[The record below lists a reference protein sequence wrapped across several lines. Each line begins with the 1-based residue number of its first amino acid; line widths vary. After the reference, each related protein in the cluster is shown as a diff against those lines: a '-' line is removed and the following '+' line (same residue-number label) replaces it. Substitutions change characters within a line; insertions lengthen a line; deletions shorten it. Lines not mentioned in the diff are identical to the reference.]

1 MRKLG
6 IPQTPS
12 YYFELFHHR
21 NMDEGRLTDAAATWN
36 RVLVVIWLSLEN
48 SIFHPGWNVMENGMP
63 RLAVLIDAENAQLTI
78 LPELLAEIAK
88 MGTASVKRIYGDF
101 TTPALAGWRDQ
112 LLAHSIQPIQQ
123 YRNTVHKNASDSA
136 LIIDAM
142 DLLHSKKFDGF
153 CIVSSDSDF
162 TRLASRIREEGILA
176 YGFGEQKTPKSFI
189 AACDKF
195 IYTEI
200 LRKPAQEPSQPE
212 KPPMNLPGNLK
223 DLVPGLR
230 GAVESCAD
238 EGGWSFLGAVGQ
250 LLTNRIPD
258 FDPTITATEISP
270 PSSKPSNRLRYQG
283 GEANRLQW
291 SMCA

>member
-1 MRKLG
+1 
-6 IPQTPS
+6 
-12 YYFELFHHR
+12 
-21 NMDEGRLTDAAATWN
+21 
-36 RVLVVIWLSLEN
+36 
-48 SIFHPGWNVMENGMP
+48 MENGMP

-101 TTPALAGWRDQ
+101 TTPEPARWRDQ

-189 AACDKF
+189 SACDKF

-212 KPPMNLPGNLK
+212 KPRTNLPGNLK
-223 DLVPGLR
+223 DLVPGLSD
-230 GAVESCAD
+230 AVESCAD
-238 EGGWSFLGAVGQ
+238 EAGWSFLGAVGQ
-250 LLTNRIPD
+250 VLTNHVPD
-258 FDPTITATEISP
+258 FDPRHYGFRNL
-270 PSSKPSNRLRYQG
+270 SSLELIRK
-283 GEANRLQW
+283 
-291 SMCA
+291 